1 MSDVTEN
8 IQERHGMF
16 RNVPR
21 FLRRAVERRL
31 ADLEA
36 DPAQLDREAL
46 ANHAKLK
53 RLHALLHIK
62 PAERARAT
70 LFGKPPAGSLRA
82 VLRQLAQTRDPRAAA
97 ELVRRHCLPYLL
109 VEAALGGLTAPVAVA
124 LVEVLDASELL
135 ARLPLLARRGLLQGE
150 VAHALQRRLAALA
163 ADPSQRFPYQK
174 IESVVRQ
181 AGFDRQLAEAAFRL
195 VGSAEGDD
203 LRGDTALLVDASGS
217 MVTPG
222 GCLELAA
229 EVAWRVD
236 EALEPAAALVFYL
249 FDTRAQPFGLR
260 RRSGLDQWRGALT
273 VTAPPAAGTSVGAA
287 VERLAA
293 DRRLVSRLV
302 VVTDGYENRPPRLAP
317 ALERYRAA
325 LGRRPAIHLVQPA
338 GTARQL
344 AMDLRGANLPFSV
357 FTVDRHRL
365 GLAALVP
372 ALVAQA
378 GEDLVNQVLAF
389 R

>member
-1 MSDVTEN
+1 MSDVTET

-21 FLRRAVERRL
+21 FLRRAIERRL

-36 DPAQLDREAL
+36 DPVQFDRAAL
-46 ANHAKLK
+46 EHHAKLK

-62 PAERARAT
+62 PADRARAT
-70 LFGKPPAGSLRA
+70 LFGKPPAGSLRD
-82 VLRQLAQTRDPRAAA
+82 VLRELARTADPRAAA
-97 ELVRRHCLPYLL
+97 DLVRRHRLPYLL
-109 VEAALGGLTAPVAVA
+109 VEAALGGLPPAVAVA
-124 LVEVLDASELL
+124 LVEVLDADELL
-135 ARLPLLARRGLLQGE
+135 ARLPLLARRGLIADE
-150 VAHALQRRLAALA
+150 VERALRRRLAALA
-163 ADPSQRFPYQK
+163 ADSTQRFAYQK

-181 AGFDRQLAEAAFRL
+181 AGLDRPLAEAAFRL
-195 VGSAEGDD
+195 VGTAEGGE

-217 MVTPG
+217 MATAG
-222 GCLELAA
+222 GCLDLAA

-236 EALEPAAALVFYL
+236 QALEPAADLVFYL
-249 FDTRAQPFGLR
+249 FDSRAQPFGLR

-273 VTAPPAAGTSVGAA
+273 VTAPPAAGTSAGAA

-302 VVTDGYENRPPRLAP
+302 VITDGYENRPPRLA
-317 ALERYRAA
+317 AAVERYRAA
-325 LGRRPAIHLVQPA
+325 LGRRPALHLVQPA
-338 GTARQL
+338 GTGRQL
-344 AMDLRGANLPFSV
+344 AMDLRGANIPFSV
-357 FTVDRHRL
+357 FTVDAHRL

-372 ALVAQA
+372 ALAAQA
-378 GEDLVNQVLAF
+378 DEDLVNQILAF